1 MKALVVHHKHRRWI
15 NHCYC
20 CRNIFSVDQ
29 SLPGFVKH
37 SPSCCC
43 CPKLQSSTR
52 AVLMIWLFF
61 PGRFFMWFPWVLSPD
76 LITVH
81 ALCSIPR
88 GSTAQAHSLS
98 LAQSEVLIQHQRLL
112 QNNEF
117 LLTAKCYRALDVEL
131 IGKIKGRP
139 RGETCD
145 LFPKQ
150 QKALRW
156 TLSGLS
162 NSHSL
167 GSVSWNCQICEITLQ
182 QQRNSAFNKGCRNEA
197 IKQNHH
203 RQSTCIS
210 YRTLCQE
217 IVVNGSSLGAP
228 ESSLHFHYT

>member
-29 SLPGFVKH
+29 SLNGFVKH

-52 AVLMIWLFF
+52 AGLMIWLFF

-117 LLTAKCYRALDVEL
+117 LLTAKCHRALDVEL

-156 TLSGLS
+156 ICQVYQTATAWEVSAGIVKSVRPHCSSKEIQYLIKAAEMRQS
-162 NSHSL
+162 NKITYAELLYLLQNTVPENWSEWIIL
-167 GSVSWNCQICEITLQ
+167 GSSW
-182 QQRNSAFNKGCRNEA
+182 AFPA
-197 IKQNHH
+197 
-203 RQSTCIS
+203 
-210 YRTLCQE
+210 
-217 IVVNGSSLGAP
+217 
-228 ESSLHFHYT
+228 FHYT